1 MGAGTGETAVSNFYR
16 PLLCE
21 FRRQWIHLLLHRLRF
36 PSLAQNFAITMRK
49 CVKAWPNARNIST
62 QHLAT
67 LLHDVATVIER
78 AGQTHATFIT
88 TCRCL

>member
-1 MGAGTGETAVSNFYR
+1 MYGDTFYTGTERIAFKQGV
-16 PLLCE
+16 C
-21 FRRQWIHLLLHRLRF
+21 I
-36 PSLAQNFAITMRK
+36 
-49 CVKAWPNARNIST
+49 KAWPNARNIST